1 MKVLLQLMLI
11 HYYADGKR
19 STSAAITRRL
29 DTKIRD
35 VISADPSL
43 SKLVIQ
49 CKKIAEVVKRKRR
62 DADKKSNMGWHHHGN
77 PGVRHVPC
85 VKGKARR

>member
-29 DTKIRD
+29 DTKIRAL
-35 VISADPSL
+35 VTADPEL
-43 SKLVIQ
+43 AKVVIGAKKLAE
-49 CKKIAEVVKRKRR
+49 IAKRKAR
-62 DADKKSNMGWHHHGN
+62 DAEKKLQQMPYRRHN
-77 PGVRHVPC
+77 PGVTHVPC
-85 VKGKARR
+85 GKGRR